1 MKKIKLTIVC
11 FMVIISL
18 SSCEFSSK
26 ENTDTVLNVDKSW
39 ETQQEWIETEY
50 ISTWFTN
57 K

>member
-11 FMVIISL
+11 FMVIILL
-18 SSCEFSSK
+18 SSCEIFSK
-26 ENTDTVLNVDKSW
+26 DTTNTVLKVDKSW
-39 ETQQEWIETEY
+39 ETQQEWIETED